1 MEILENDTKT
11 SEVLTSLLNNTE
23 DKREGGK
30 KEEKESKTSLTSQK
44 KERKTSC
51 RKIVVDIE
59 QKLLDRIQSKRF
71 VDYNDA
77 RLLIRIFCISNIKI
91 YSIYGRQV
99 WNISFIVHRDDFFR
113 H

>member
-1 MEILENDTKT
+1 MELLENDTKT
-11 SEVLTSLLNNTE
+11 SEFLTSLLNNTE

-30 KEEKESKTSLTSQK
+30 KESKTSLTSQK

-77 RLLIRIFCISNIKI
+77 RLLIRMFCS
-91 YSIYGRQV
+91 V
-99 WNISFIVHRDDFFR
+99 
-113 H
+113 

>member
-1 MEILENDTKT
+1 MLENDTKT

-30 KEEKESKTSLTSQK
+30 KEEKESKTSLTSLK

-51 RKIVVDIE
+51 RKIVVDIK

-77 RLLIRIFCISNIKI
+77 RLLIRIFCSVWVTPWH
-91 YSIYGRQV
+91 SILWY
-99 WNISFIVHRDDFFR
+99 
-113 H
+113 

>member
-1 MEILENDTKT
+1 MEMLENDTKT

-30 KEEKESKTSLTSQK
+30 KEKESKTSLTSLK

-51 RKIVVDIE
+51 RKIVVDIK

-77 RLLIRIFCISNIKI
+77 RLLIRIFCS
-91 YSIYGRQV
+91 V
-99 WNISFIVHRDDFFR
+99 
-113 H
+113 

>member
-1 MEILENDTKT
+1 MEMLENDTKT

-30 KEEKESKTSLTSQK
+30 KEEKEEKESKTSLTSQK

-77 RLLIRIFCISNIKI
+77 RLLIRIFCS
-91 YSIYGRQV
+91 V
-99 WNISFIVHRDDFFR
+99 
-113 H
+113 

>member
-1 MEILENDTKT
+1 MYKFILDKGRLLLFQSDLAKLMEMLENDTKT
-11 SEVLTSLLNNTE
+11 SEVLTSLLNNK

-30 KEEKESKTSLTSQK
+30 KEEKESKTSLTSLK

-51 RKIVVDIE
+51 RKIVVDIK

-77 RLLIRIFCISNIKI
+77 RLTE
-91 YSIYGRQV
+91 
-99 WNISFIVHRDDFFR
+99 
-113 H
+113 

>member
-1 MEILENDTKT
+1 MEMLENDTKT

-30 KEEKESKTSLTSQK
+30 KEKESKTSLTSLK

-51 RKIVVDIE
+51 RKIVVDIK
-59 QKLLDRIQSKRF
+59 QKLLDRIQTKRF

-77 RLLIRIFCISNIKI
+77 RLLIRIFCS
-91 YSIYGRQV
+91 V
-99 WNISFIVHRDDFFR
+99 
-113 H
+113 

>member
-1 MEILENDTKT
+1 MEMLENDTKT

-30 KEEKESKTSLTSQK
+30 KEEKESKTSLTSLKKERK

-51 RKIVVDIE
+51 RKIGVDIK

-77 RLLIRIFCISNIKI
+77 RLLIRIFCS
-91 YSIYGRQV
+91 V
-99 WNISFIVHRDDFFR
+99 
-113 H
+113 